1 MAGRVLIAEDDDD
14 VLETIQLNLELEG
27 FEVHV
32 ARDGDQALAQ
42 ARAVEPDLIL
52 LDVVMPGPDGIAVAR
67 KLKDDPRTRD
77 VPVIFLTAKSTAS
90 DAAVG
95 LAAGADDY
103 IVKPFDPLDL
113 VARVRRGLSG
123 QRGEAT

>member
-1 MAGRVLIAEDDDD
+1 MAGRILIAEDDDD

-52 LDVVMPGPDGIAVAR
+52 LDVVMPGPDGVAVAR

>member
-1 MAGRVLIAEDDDD
+1 MAERILIAEDDDD

-52 LDVVMPGPDGIAVAR
+52 LDVVMPGPDGVAVAR

>member
-1 MAGRVLIAEDDDD
+1 MAERILIAEDDDD

-52 LDVVMPGPDGIAVAR
+52 LDVVMPGPDGVAVAR
-67 KLKDDPRTRD
+67 KLKDDPSTRD

>member
-1 MAGRVLIAEDDDD
+1 MAGRILIAEDDDD